1 MKELTKKLC
10 WELVSINK
18 DTINGIG
25 AAIYKKPTNN
35 ECYEQRSQNDPPIC
49 DKSDDP
55 NAAWYSLYLAV
66 NSFYSY
72 QLKKSAQNFLSHLI
86 LFPNNI
92 SC

>member
-1 MKELTKKLC
+1 MKELTKKMC

-55 NAAWYSLYLAV
+55 NGAWYSLYLAV
-66 NSFYSY
+66 NLFYSY
-72 QLKKSAQNFLSHLI
+72 QLNKSEQNFLSHLI
-86 LFPNNI
+86 LFPNNF